1 MYGSNFNNILK
12 FYFWFIL
19 WFLKGDPLY
28 ELQGGADLSFKMV
41 R

>member
-1 MYGSNFNNILK
+1 MVQTLITFKNFTFGL
-12 FYFWFIL
+12 FFG
-19 WFLKGDPLY
+19 FLRGDPQY